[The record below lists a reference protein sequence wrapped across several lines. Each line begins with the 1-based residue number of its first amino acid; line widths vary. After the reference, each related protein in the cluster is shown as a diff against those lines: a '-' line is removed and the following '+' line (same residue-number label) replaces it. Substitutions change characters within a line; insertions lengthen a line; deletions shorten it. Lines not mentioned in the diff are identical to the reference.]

1 LVKEKRTDM
10 KIISILSAAAVLALA
25 ACSTLRTTA
34 DYDRS
39 ADFSKYHTFAVQG
52 AQTVKNALLERRIK
66 SALESELSAKGLKE
80 DDANP
85 DLLVVPHVRLTHE
98 TEITTFDEGWGYG
111 WRWRRGGV
119 GGSVSTV
126 EKIPVGTLIIDLV
139 DAREKD
145 MVWRGTATDTL
156 KPSAT
161 PQEKEKSLG
170 EAVAKMFQSFPPA
183 A

>member
-1 LVKEKRTDM
+1 M
-10 KIISILSAAAVLALA
+10 KISSISILTAAAVVGLT
-25 ACSTLRTTA
+25 ACSTLRTTS

-39 ADFSKYHTFAVQG
+39 ADFSKYHTFAVQDAEK
-52 AQTVKNALLERRIK
+52 AQNGLLERRIK
-66 SALESELSAKGLKE
+66 SALEAGLLAKGLKE
-80 DDANP
+80 DDSNP
-85 DLLVVPHVRLTHE
+85 DLLVVPHVRLSHE

-119 GGSVSTV
+119 GASVSKV
-126 EKIPVGTLIIDLV
+126 ERIPVGTVIIDLV
-139 DAREKD
+139 DARDKD

-161 PQEKEKSLG
+161 PEEKEKSLG
-170 EAVAKMFQSFPPA
+170 EAVAKMLQTFPPA